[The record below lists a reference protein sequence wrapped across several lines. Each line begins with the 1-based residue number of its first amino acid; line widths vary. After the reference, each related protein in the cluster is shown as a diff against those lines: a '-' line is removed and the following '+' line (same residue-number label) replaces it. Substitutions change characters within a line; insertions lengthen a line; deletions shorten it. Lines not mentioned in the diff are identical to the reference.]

1 MGIVDPDPTSYG
13 LPPKQALYDPAF
25 EKDACGVGYVV
36 SIDGIRSNQVSH
48 FSTQSLWDTTCW
60 AAVAQRPSD

>member
-25 EKDACGVGYVV
+25 EKDACGVGFVV
-36 SIDGIRSNQVSH
+36 SIEGIRTNQVNH
-48 FSTQSLWDTTCW
+48 FSIHCPNKLHPLFKQHM
-60 AAVAQRPSD
+60 